1 MFRQAITA
9 SLGRCASLAGRATT
23 PSSTLLMCRPTTIMA
38 ASLSTPMNVPSLTRG
53 FKVRTSVKKFCSD
66 CYIVRRKGRVFVY
79 CKSNKKHKQRQG

>member
-23 PSSTLLMCRPTTIMA
+23 PSSTLLICRPTAMMTS
-38 ASLSTPMNVPSLTRG
+38 SLRTPVNMPTLTRG
-53 FKVRTSVKKFCSD
+53 FKVRTSVKKFCSE
-66 CYIVRRKGRVFVY
+66 CYIVRRKGRVYVY